1 MSIKRLF
8 IQSYKCMSILE
19 KDHKDDKDLPVR
31 LKLEEVPEAQI
42 KKSWDAIYK
51 AITELEE
58 KKAGSNKKPPS
69 KS

>member
-1 MSIKRLF
+1 MST
-8 IQSYKCMSILE
+8 LE
-19 KDHKDDKDLPVR
+19 KDQKDDNDLPIR
-31 LKLEEVPEAQI
+31 LKLEKVPEEQI

-58 KKAGSNKKPPS
+58 KKAGTNKKSPA